1 MIGEKDL
8 GQYVEDVERVFILY
22 VWEIIAVQ
30 QNNKCLII
38 NPAINLM
45 NLFISLSYIRGLNYK
60 TENAFILYKLFI
72 LIWGP

>member
-8 GQYVEDVERVFILY
+8 GQYVEDGERVFILY
-22 VWEIIAVQ
+22 VWEIIAVE
-30 QNNKCLII
+30 QNNKCLIM
-38 NPAINLM
+38 NPINLM
-45 NLFISLSYIRGLNYK
+45 NLFISVSYIGGLNYK

>member
-22 VWEIIAVQ
+22 VWEIIAVE
-30 QNNKCLII
+30 QNNKCLIM
-38 NPAINLM
+38 NPINLM
-45 NLFISLSYIRGLNYK
+45 NLLISFSYIGGLNYK

-72 LIWGP
+72 LIWDP